1 MTHAALAVAA
11 GTGRVDYLAGTA
23 APLAGPGRLN
33 HPKGGPA
40 LYPNLTCS
48 FTVWAG
54 LRAGTLG
61 CTGAAAVRTLLQPL
75 DGNLLGTAMGRL
87 HKGQVQIDIDIV
99 APDGCVRIAGTGGSA
114 ESAESASAAEE
125 GIKNIAYIKA
135 AHAAHAAKATGAG
148 AGARSIG
155 RIYSRMTELVV
166 PGAFI
171 LVGQHLIGFINLFKF
186 GFGFFITGI

>member
-114 ESAESASAAEE
+114 ESAESASAAE
-125 GIKNIAYIKA
+125 
-135 AHAAHAAKATGAG
+135 
-148 AGARSIG
+148 
-155 RIYSRMTELVV
+155 
-166 PGAFI
+166 
-171 LVGQHLIGFINLFKF
+171 
-186 GFGFFITGI
+186 

>member
-61 CTGAAAVRTLLQPL
+61 CTGTAAVRTLLQPL

-99 APDGCVRIAGTGGSA
+99 PRMGAFGLRVRVDPPNPPNP
-114 ESAESASAAEE
+114 ASAAEE
-125 GIKNIAYIKA
+125 GIKISPTSKPPMPPKPPAPVPA
-135 AHAAHAAKATGAG
+135 PAHRTDLL
-148 AGARSIG
+148 
-155 RIYSRMTELVV
+155 RMTELVV

>member
-1 MTHAALAVAA
+1 MIALPLQCESLPIVDSRRNIDCHFAGMAHAALAVAA

-75 DGNLLGTAMGRL
+75 DGNLLG
-87 HKGQVQIDIDIV
+87 
-99 APDGCVRIAGTGGSA
+99 P
-114 ESAESASAAEE
+114 
-125 GIKNIAYIKA
+125 
-135 AHAAHAAKATGAG
+135 
-148 AGARSIG
+148 
-155 RIYSRMTELVV
+155 
-166 PGAFI
+166 PP
-171 LVGQHLIGFINLFKF
+171 
-186 GFGFFITGI
+186 